1 MTKLESD
8 LPPYA
13 IKALNDFNRFFH
25 ERLVSVT
32 PFPNEAR
39 QPAEAY
45 QDAMNDISA
54 KLVQLMTDLRLRNYP
69 ADVTASACSATGDLL
84 REPVHEDE
92 NSPF

>member
-1 MTKLESD
+1 MPKLKSD

-13 IKALNDFNRFFH
+13 VKALNEFESFFH

-39 QPAEAY
+39 QPAEVY
-45 QDAMNDISA
+45 QEAMNDISA
-54 KLVQLMTDLRLRNYP
+54 KLVQLMTDLRLRDYP
-69 ADVTASACSATGDLL
+69 SDVSASACSATGDLL